1 MLNFGVVT
9 IASSTFSG
17 NSARGCSG
25 CIKNNNDGALTLTN
39 ALVSRNSAGVDG
51 GGITNLGA
59 VNASFVAT
67 ADDGTSGQGGGMF
80 AFPRSIID
88 IKNSIVGITRLEAPG
103 RIARTRAQSPQV
115 ATTSPP
121 TRAAGLGLPGYV
133 RRH

>member
-25 CIKNNNDGALTLTN
+25 CIKNNNDGALTLAN

-67 ADDGTSGQGGGMF
+67 ADNGTSGQGGGCS
-80 AFPRSIID
+80 RSP
-88 IKNSIVGITRLEAPG
+88 EASSTS
-103 RIARTRAQSPQV
+103 RTRSW
-115 ATTSPP
+115 
-121 TRAAGLGLPGYV
+121 G
-133 RRH
+133 